1 MFIPVRWDADS
12 HMTTPCKA
20 QKEGSYR
27 YRQVQKTPRNT
38 GAKRWKYAR
47 YFRRKAS
54 GFGGKEDGMGWTE

>member
-1 MFIPVRWDADS
+1 
-12 HMTTPCKA
+12 MTTPCKA